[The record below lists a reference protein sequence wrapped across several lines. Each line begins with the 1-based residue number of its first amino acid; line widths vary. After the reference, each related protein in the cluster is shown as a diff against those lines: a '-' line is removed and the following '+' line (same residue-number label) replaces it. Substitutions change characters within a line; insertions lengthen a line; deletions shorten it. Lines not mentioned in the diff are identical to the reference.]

1 MTHTRINKVV
11 NKLTITHTPLQTI
24 TIRSYSII
32 IGIIIIEFQ
41 ILELKGVKNI
51 LLFLIDSVKWY
62 LDGLGVPWMR
72 QLIWDT
78 AMERR
83 LSDDLSLAAVEFFM
97 RWLVS
102 YAYHTSE

>member
-1 MTHTRINKVV
+1 MTHTRTNKVV

-51 LLFLIDSVKWY
+51 LLFLIDSVK
-62 LDGLGVPWMR
+62 
-72 QLIWDT
+72 
-78 AMERR
+78 
-83 LSDDLSLAAVEFFM
+83 
-97 RWLVS
+97 
-102 YAYHTSE
+102 